1 MSAGPLKVFVVGAGT
16 MGSGIAQVAAAA
28 GDSATLYD
36 TAPTAADRAKERI
49 AASLERAAAKGYV
62 TVSESEKT
70 LANLSVAS
78 QLSDAAGYDV
88 VIEAVKEDLAIKQSV
103 FLELENIVAPETAL
117 WTNTSMLSIGALA
130 KPLARPER
138 FCGAHFFN
146 PVPRMKLV
154 EIIAGP
160 RTAPAALESARE
172 TVTRWGK
179 TAVTAPDSPGFLVN
193 RILDA
198 IKREALDLLDQG
210 VPPDQVDTAVRLG
223 LNFPMGP
230 LELMDLI
237 GLDTTLACMVSQAR
251 AMGRSDQFSPKI
263 TDLVRA
269 GKTGR
274 KSGEGFYSYKS
285 NRPVTGK

>member
-1 MSAGPLKVFVVGAGT
+1 MSESVFVVGAGT
-16 MGSGIAQVAAAA
+16 MGAGIAQVAAAA
-28 GDSATLYD
+28 GGQVSLYD
-36 TAPTAADRAKERI
+36 NVPGAASRARDRI
-49 AASLERAAAKGYV
+49 ASSLERAATKGYV
-62 TVSESEKT
+62 TPEALQQT
-70 LANLSVAS
+70 LLNLHISDD
-78 QLSDAAGYDV
+78 LEDAAAAAI
-88 VIEAVKEDLAIKQSV
+88 VIEAVKEEVAIKQSV
-103 FLELENIVAPETAL
+103 FLALEKFILPSTAI
-117 WTNTSMLSIGALA
+117 WTNTSMISIGLLSE
-130 KPLARPER
+130 PLANPER

-154 EIIAGP
+154 ELIAGP
-160 RTAPAALESARE
+160 RTAPSTIEVARE

-179 TAVTAPDSPGFLVN
+179 TPVLAPDTPGFLVN

-237 GLDTTLACMVSQAR
+237 GLDTTLDCMINQAR
-251 AMGRSDQFSPKI
+251 AMGRPAEFSPKI
-263 TDLVRA
+263 TSLVKA

-274 KSGEGFYSYKS
+274 KAGEGFYLYDQQPGS
-285 NRPVTGK
+285 NSD